1 MKDIFKSCTQ
11 KLQTFV
17 KTKFNEDLD
26 KEKNTI
32 SINWKFSIFNIFIF
46 SKSIYRFEAIAT
58 KNKIIA

>member
-26 KEKNTI
+26 KENTI